1 MRIAFRPMGCAPASM
16 VADHLRR
23 NASASRAAPKVRTH
37 PVAVAGGG
45 HSLLSGLEELCV
57 WPGDVWAINSTA
69 DFLLD
74 QGIDCIAVSIDPNP
88 FKTTAAQKLL
98 ASGCAPQDNA
108 AYWDMSD
115 HVAGGVPGGVTTA
128 SRCPSL
134 ALRLGYPGAM
144 FFGCEG
150 SFPLGQKTHVNKDD
164 GLDTL
169 MVIAAG
175 GDEYVT
181 HPELFMQC
189 ETLSEVLREFPK
201 FFQERSGGLL
211 RAMTHD
217 TDWSVAAV
225 STALRNHMA
234 QENGVDVWTESYQI
248 RNSGAMQCP
257 IG

>member
-45 HSLLSGLEELCV
+45 HSLLSGLEELRV

-98 ASGCAPQDNA
+98 ASCCAPQDNA

-115 HVAGGVPGGVTTA
+115 HVAGGVPGGVRDSLGT
-128 SRCPSL
+128 SRPGRNAFWPS
-134 ALRLGYPGAM
+134 
-144 FFGCEG
+144 G
-150 SFPLGQKTHVNKDD
+150 SGKKYTRCC
-164 GLDTL
+164 
-169 MVIAAG
+169 A
-175 GDEYVT
+175 
-181 HPELFMQC
+181 
-189 ETLSEVLREFPK
+189 
-201 FFQERSGGLL
+201 
-211 RAMTHD
+211 
-217 TDWSVAAV
+217 
-225 STALRNHMA
+225 
-234 QENGVDVWTESYQI
+234 
-248 RNSGAMQCP
+248 
-257 IG
+257 